1 MCGIPRGTSELGR
14 YDRASYDMDMAMRS
28 TCEYKCV
35 LHFDPKEL
43 AANGMSAFES
53 GGR

>member
-1 MCGIPRGTSELGR
+1 MSGIPRGTSKLGR
-14 YDRASYDMDMAMRS
+14 HDRASYDMDMAMRS
-28 TCEYKCV
+28 TCEYPCV
-35 LHFDPKEL
+35 LHLEPNEL